1 MAYRDTRQA
10 LIFVTSGQGG
20 YFTAKQA
27 LSVGYAY
34 PEQHYHVTIGNWE
47 RVQRGIF
54 RLNGYPEPPRP
65 DLVILTLASSNRRGD
80 TQAIISH
87 ETALDLHEISDA
99 NPAHVHLTV
108 PPGFRKR
115 IGEHVVLHTGSVSN
129 AEWEDYGGYRVT
141 TPLRTILD
149 IASSPVSW
157 TYLNSAV
164 DDALRRGLLRQKELQ
179 ALVHSSTNP
188 GRERI
193 QEALSLYASKAGELA
208 GSR

>member
-1 MAYRDTRQA
+1 MTLLVVANGQYGYVTADDARALGIDPGQLRLMHHRGLLDRLSRGLYRFPIVPTNA
-10 LIFVTSGQGG
+10 LDQYMEATLWPRTPTV
-20 YFTAKQA
+20 
-27 LSVGYAY
+27 LS
-34 PEQHYHVTIGNWE
+34 H
-47 RVQRGIF
+47 
-54 RLNGYPEPPRP
+54 
-65 DLVILTLASSNRRGD
+65 D
-80 TQAIISH
+80 
-87 ETALDLHEISDA
+87 TALDLHEISDA

-193 QEALSLYASKAGELA
+193 QEALGLYASKAGELA